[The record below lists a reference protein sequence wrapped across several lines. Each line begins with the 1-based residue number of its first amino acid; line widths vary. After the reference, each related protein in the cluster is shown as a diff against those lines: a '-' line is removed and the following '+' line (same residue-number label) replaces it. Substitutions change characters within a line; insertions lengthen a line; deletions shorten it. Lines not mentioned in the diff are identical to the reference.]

1 MKKKIF
7 AVIALAMAC
16 LMILAGC
23 GGTKM
28 IMGTGGETGTY
39 YAVGGVIGQ
48 VVSDKTNLSIT
59 AVSTNGSKENILNI
73 KAGANQ
79 LGFVQ
84 NDVAAYAYNGKN
96 LFEKEGKVDNFR
108 IVAALYSEQ
117 VQIVTC
123 DPSIKTVADLK
134 GKKVSI
140 GAAGSGVYF
149 NAIDVLAAYGYTEDD
164 IVPQYL
170 AFGDSADGLKDK
182 QIDAAFIVAGAP
194 TTAIADLAN
203 STETY
208 LVAIDD
214 EHRKIL
220 MDNCPYY
227 AAATIPADTYKGITE
242 DVETVT
248 VKATLIV
255 DSKASEKD
263 VYDLTKN
270 IFDNLDTISDR
281 HSKGKE
287 FSTDY
292 GTSIL
297 DIPYHAGAIK
307 YFTEKGYTFDA
318 DGFSK

>member
-1 MKKKIF
+1 MKKKIL
-7 AVIALAMAC
+7 AVIALALTC
-16 LMILAGC
+16 MILLAGC

-28 IMGTGGETGTY
+28 IMGTGSETGTY

-73 KAGANQ
+73 KGGANQ

-84 NDVAAYAYNGKN
+84 NDVAAYAYNGTN
-96 LFEKEGKVDNFR
+96 LFETEGKVDNFR

-149 NAIDVLAAYGYTEDD
+149 NAIDVLAAYGYTEED

-170 AFGDSADGLKDK
+170 SFGDSADGLKDK

-203 STETY
+203 STDTY

-214 EHRKIL
+214 EHRQIL
-220 MDNCPYY
+220 MNNCPYY

-242 DVETVT
+242 DIETVT

-255 DSKASEKD
+255 DSKASEDD
-263 VYDLTKN
+263 VYNLTKN
-270 IFDNLDTISDR
+270 IFENLDTLAER
-281 HSKGKE
+281 HSKANE

-297 DIPYHAGAIK
+297 DIPYHSGAIK

-318 DGFSK
+318 DGFAK